1 MRDESQDPGRRDAT
15 GPRQSRPQAASDW
28 LRLEEIGDLHFHAS
42 AYATALDYY
51 TQMTDGEVLDTL
63 PRERAL
69 PLLRKSVDSMLL
81 LGQLAEADAL
91 LDEADALLAR
101 TSALAAPEQVAV
113 LAAAFQIR
121 RAIVLRERGRLHDAL
136 NLAKRAFAVLAL
148 TDEHADVARL
158 QVVMGICHL
167 RLGRLEKADEL
178 FNDGLATFR
187 RIGHDL
193 GVANLLNNLA
203 LLDNV
208 RCRWDRALA
217 QLDKAL
223 ELAQRIGASHL
234 LPMLYL
240 NQGIVLQKTDR
251 LPESRAVLEK
261 GHRLAASLGDRLQ
274 ACRLSLALGRLETL
288 SCRLARAEELL
299 LEGKVLAEQGSY
311 PREACIAD
319 EYLGDVLLARGEPE
333 RAVANYRQGLARSR
347 TIATGNDLEGELQR
361 RLGEA
366 HLAEGRPQEA
376 IAAAQAALAVC
387 SQCGEAYEIG
397 FCHLTLGRAHAH
409 LGAPAVADDHF
420 RQAVA
425 TFHDQSLPHLW
436 CRAVVAWCDARL
448 SAASEPLLLVL
459 RRLLSEAQERVAA
472 GVSDA
477 MLCQVLEKL
486 ANVQVRLGQFEEA
499 LLTAFD
505 LERCA
510 AGLEDERW
518 LRTVARLRE
527 DIERGILRAVGAPE
541 AHFEAIASLPDLFDA
556 EGAAVPGNLE
566 AVLAAGMERVA
577 ADSGFIAMAE
587 AGGSVDALRV
597 VTRRGLT
604 DNLAG
609 QLARWFAGAAV
620 TRDQGGISLHTRL
633 GPRDRIVANVPAL
646 MTVADSCLFM
656 PIALHGRRFGVL
668 FLGKSGAGGTGA
680 AFDRAALDF
689 LATYLGFL
697 ALFLHEKA
705 GARAAGGAATPF
717 AAVESFENIITQNAR
732 MLDVLGLARKV
743 APSELTVLLNGE
755 TGTGK
760 GLLAYSIHALSRRA
774 GRRFLSIN
782 CAAIPESLLESE
794 LFGHKRGSFTGAH
807 ADKKG
812 LLAEAEG
819 GTVFLDEI
827 GKMPFSMQGKLLHFM
842 DTKVVR
848 PVGSNQE
855 ARVDVRVICA
865 SKSDLHQLAQQ
876 GAFLEDLY
884 YRLLDFPLVI
894 PPLRERPDDV
904 ELLATHFVARF
915 SRELGIA
922 APTVDRRFMDGLLHH
937 AWPGN
942 VRELEKTLQRAIVLA
957 SGSGTLRLEHLPS
970 EIRAGA
976 ARPGSAGGV
985 RAPLRETLAEVEC
998 REIRS
1003 ALQRAGGNK
1012 SQAARDLGISYPNL
1026 LKKARLF
1033 GLESDD

>member
-1 MRDESQDPGRRDAT
+1 MKDHFQDPGRRDAS
-15 GPRQSRPQAASDW
+15 GQRQSRPQTASDW

-51 TQMTDGEVLDTL
+51 TQLTDGAVLDAL
-63 PRERAL
+63 PRDRAL
-69 PLLRKSVDSMLL
+69 PLLRKSIDALLL
-81 LGQLAEADAL
+81 LGQLGDADAL

-101 TSALAAPEQVAV
+101 TMALASATEAAPLTAT
-113 LAAAFQIR
+113 FQIR

-208 RCRWDRALA
+208 RCRWDRSLQ
-217 QLDKAL
+217 QLEKAL
-223 ELAQRIGASHL
+223 ELSQRIGASHL

-251 LPESRAVLEK
+251 LGESRAVLEK
-261 GHRLAASLGDRLQ
+261 GYRLAASLGDRLQ
-274 ACRLSLALGRLETL
+274 QCRLSLALGRLETMNG
-288 SCRLARAEELL
+288 RLARSEELL
-299 LEGKVLAEQGSY
+299 VEGKSLAEHHNFL
-311 PREACIAD
+311 REATIAD
-319 EYLGDVLLARGEPE
+319 EYLGDVQLARGEPDT
-333 RAVANYRQGLARSR
+333 AVFNYHEGLSKSRS
-347 TIATGNDLEGELQR
+347 IAAGNDLEGELQR

-366 HLAEGRPQEA
+366 HLAAGRLEEA
-376 IAAAQAALAVC
+376 VAASTAALAVC
-387 SQCGEAYEIG
+387 GQCGEIYEIG
-397 FCHLTLGRAHAH
+397 FCHLTLGQALLQQGDLAK
-409 LGAPAVADDHF
+409 ADEHY
-420 RQAVA
+420 RQAIA
-425 TFHDQSLPHLW
+425 TFQDQKLPHLW
-436 CRAVVAWCDARL
+436 CRAVVAYCDARL
-448 SAASEPLLLVL
+448 ASAAEPQLLLL
-459 RRLLSEAQERVAA
+459 RRLLIDAQDRVAA

-477 MLCQVLEKL
+477 MLCQVLERL
-486 ANVQVRLGQFEEA
+486 AGVQVRLGQYDDA

-505 LERCA
+505 LERYA
-510 AGLEDERW
+510 GGLEDARW
-518 LRTVARLRE
+518 AEIVVRLRGT
-527 DIERGILRAVGAPE
+527 IERGMLRSVGSPE
-541 AHFEAIASLPDLFDA
+541 AHFEAISTLPGLFDA
-556 EGAAVPGNLE
+556 EKGTLPRNLD
-566 AVLAAGMERVA
+566 AVLAAAMDRVG
-577 ADSGFIAMAE
+577 ADSGCMAM
-587 AGGSVDALRV
+587 VDPHAADGALRV

-604 DNLAG
+604 ENLAG
-609 QLARWFAGAAV
+609 QLARWFAGEG
-620 TRDQGGISLHTRL
+620 REPGLISLHTRL
-633 GPRDRIVANVPAL
+633 GPRDRIVVGVPAL
-646 MTVADSCLFM
+646 LTVADSCLFM
-656 PIALHGRRFGVL
+656 PIALHDRRFGVL
-668 FLGKSGAGGTGA
+668 FVGKSGSGA
-680 AFDRAALDF
+680 TSTAFDRAALDF

-697 ALFLHEKA
+697 ALFLHEKGR
-705 GARAAGGAATPF
+705 GAAEGGGATPF
-717 AAVESFENIITQNAR
+717 EAVESFENIITQNAR

-743 APSELTVLLNGE
+743 APSELTVLINGE

-774 GRRFLSIN
+774 GRKFLSIN

-848 PVGSNQE
+848 PVGANQE
-855 ARVDVRVICA
+855 FRVDVRVICA
-865 SKSDLHQLAQQ
+865 SKSDLHQMARE
-876 GAFLEDLY
+876 GTFLEDLY

-894 PPLRERPDDV
+894 PPLRERPDDI
-904 ELLATHFVARF
+904 ELLSSHFIARF
-915 SRELGIA
+915 SRELGIEQPA
-922 APTVDRRFMDGLLHH
+922 VDRRFTEGLLRHP
-937 AWPGN
+937 WPGN
-942 VRELEKTLQRAIVLA
+942 IRELEKALQRAIVLA
-957 SGSGTLRLEHLPS
+957 GGADSLRLEHLPD
-970 EIRAGA
+970 EFRATA
-976 ARPGSAGGV
+976 ARPAGG
-985 RAPLRETLAEVEC
+985 RGATAPLRDTLAEVEC
-998 REIRS
+998 RAIRQ
-1003 ALQRAGGNK
+1003 ALQRASGNK

-1026 LKKARLF
+1026 LKKARMY
-1033 GLESDD
+1033 GLQDDA